1 MKILF
6 LDLETTPNL
15 AHVWGLWNQNVAI
28 TQLVA
33 PTEVLCF
40 GARWHGSK
48 QVLFKSVHHDGKKA
62 MLDAMH
68 EVMSEADII
77 IGWNSQSFDV
87 KHMHREFLENG
98 YTPPAPHKDI
108 DLMRVVKQQFKFPS
122 NKLDYVA
129 QRLGIGSKTQH
140 TGFQLWLDCMNGND
154 KAWRLMKRYQIQDV
168 NLLVDLYEVLKPWI
182 KTAVNVAAH
191 NEVHKGCRN
200 CGSTQ
205 LHKRGTAIT
214 GKGKYQRYQC
224 KDCGTWNKGE
234 RLFTTTMGNV

>member
-1 MKILF
+1 MRILF

-108 DLMRVVKQQFKFPS
+108 DLMRVVKQQFRFPS

-129 QRLGIGSKTQH
+129 QRLGIGAKTQH
-140 TGFQLWLDCMNGND
+140 TGFQLWLDCMNGDD

-168 NLLVDLYEVLKPWI
+168 NLLVDLYDVLKPWI
-182 KTAVNVAAH
+182 KNSVNIAAG
-191 NEVHKGCRN
+191 NEIHKGCRN

-224 KDCGTWNKGE
+224 KDCGTWQRGE